1 MKNSMQIS
9 YIYLI
14 GISDLYT
21 EKKVFCSS
29 DMILQRVNTITYVWL
44 LLADYS

>member
-21 EKKVFCSS
+21 EKKYFAPVIWFS
-29 DMILQRVNTITYVWL
+29 NTITYVWL